1 MENKQ
6 KITEKMAK
14 IKALAERGVGGEKT
28 TALQMYEALKNKYG
42 ITDEEVQ
49 QSTVNPQ
56 DLSKIDLKQ
65 FWGITF
71 SMSVIAS
78 NLQEENDICA
88 ACPHT
93 WNDEQ
98 CENCGTY
105 WNIKDLQLEFE
116 TMQKRLERAAM
127 EVAG

>member
-6 KITEKMAK
+6 KIIEKMAK

-49 QSTVNPQ
+49 QSTVTPQ

-93 WNDEQ
+93 
-98 CENCGTY
+98 
-105 WNIKDLQLEFE
+105 
-116 TMQKRLERAAM
+116 
-127 EVAG
+127 